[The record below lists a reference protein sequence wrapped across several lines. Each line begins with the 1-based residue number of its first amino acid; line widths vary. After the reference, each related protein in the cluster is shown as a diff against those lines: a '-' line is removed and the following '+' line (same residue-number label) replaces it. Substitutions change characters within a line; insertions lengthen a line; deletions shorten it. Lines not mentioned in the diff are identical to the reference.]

1 MANLYDLAYDL
12 EKAIRESNEYAELKA
27 LFEEVKKDEIANKLF
42 ENFRDVQLKLQE
54 KQMSGVEI
62 LPEEIE
68 QAQKMFQLVQQNPT
82 ISRLIAAEQ
91 RMSMV
96 IAELNKIITRPLE
109 EIYGPLQ
116 Q

>member
-27 LFEEVKKDEIANKLF
+27 LFEDVKKDEIANKLF

>member
-1 MANLYDLAYDL
+1 MANLYDLAYDM
-12 EKAIRESNEYAELKA
+12 EKAIRESNEYMELKA
-27 LFEEVKKDEIANKLF
+27 LFAEVKKDDIANKMF

-54 KQMSGVEI
+54 KQMSGAEI
-62 LPEEIE
+62 SPEEVE

-82 ISRLIAAEQ
+82 LSRLIAAEQ
-91 RMSMV
+91 RMSML

-109 EIYGPLQ
+109 EIYGPIQ

>member
-1 MANLYDLAYDL
+1 MANLYDLAYDM

-27 LFEEVKKDEIANKLF
+27 LFEDVKKDEIANKLF
-42 ENFRDVQLKLQE
+42 ENFRNVQLKLQE
-54 KQMSGVEI
+54 KQMSGAEI

-82 ISRLIAAEQ
+82 ISKLIAAEQ

>member
-42 ENFRDVQLKLQE
+42 ENFRNVQLKLQE

-62 LPEEIE
+62 LPEEVE